1 MLNIIDASGYP
12 IVSISRGYVFS
23 VAAIYLAIVLALYG
37 LRSAGLYIL
46 AKRQGVKSA
55 WMSFV
60 PCLWIYVVC
69 KLIGNARFFF
79 DSFSRLAVVITILF
93 TASAVLDLLWNFFN
107 YYPIAHYY
115 LEGYTVNIVSTA
127 EGLKITPVGN
137 FVNHFD
143 TPAINTICSVI
154 GYASIPLDII
164 QVVITVFAFIALF
177 KKFWP
182 QHYVIASVLSF
193 LGLFAPFAFAIRK
206 KDPVD
211 YAEFIRQKMSYYGN
225 PYGTHPYGR
234 PNNGGYGAGYGSPYD
249 GDENRRNSDGEEPF
263 SEFDGGKSKGGEP
276 FDEFDKDKKE

>member
-1 MLNIIDASGYP
+1 MLNIVDASGYG
-12 IVSISRGYVFS
+12 ISISRGYVLS
-23 VAAIYLAIVLALYG
+23 VAIIYLAIVLALYG

-55 WMSFV
+55 WLSFV
-60 PCLWIYVVC
+60 PCLWMYVVC
-69 KLIGNARFFF
+69 KLIGNAKFFF
-79 DSFSRLAVVITILF
+79 NSFSRLAVVITIFF
-93 TASAVLDLLWNFFN
+93 TASAVLNLLWNFLT
-107 YYPIAHYY
+107 YYPITHYY
-115 LEGYTVNIVSTA
+115 LEGYTVNIVSKA
-127 EGLKITPVGN
+127 DKLIIETPEGN

-143 TPAINTICSVI
+143 TEAINVIRSVI

-182 QHYVIASVLSF
+182 QHYIIASVLSF

-234 PNNGGYGAGYGSPYD
+234 PNNDGYGAGYGSPYD
-249 GDENRRNSDGEEPF
+249 NGESNRGSEGEEPFSEFGNDKNKGEEPF
-263 SEFDGGKSKGGEP
+263 SEFD
-276 FDEFDKDKKE
+276 KDKKE

>member
-1 MLNIIDASGYP
+1 MLNIVDASGYG
-12 IVSISRGYVFS
+12 ISISRGYVLS
-23 VAAIYLAIVLALYG
+23 VAIIYLAIVLALYG

-55 WMSFV
+55 WLSFV
-60 PCLWIYVVC
+60 PCLWMYVVC
-69 KLIGNARFFF
+69 KLIGNAKFFF
-79 DSFSRLAVVITILF
+79 NSFSRLAVVITIFF
-93 TASAVLDLLWNFFN
+93 TASAVLNLLWNFLT
-107 YYPIAHYY
+107 YYPITHYY
-115 LEGYTVNIVSTA
+115 LEGYTVNIVSKA
-127 EGLKITPVGN
+127 DKLIIETPEGN

-143 TPAINTICSVI
+143 TEAINVIRSVI

-182 QHYVIASVLSF
+182 QHYIIASVLSF

-234 PNNGGYGAGYGSPYD
+234 PNNDGYGAGYGSPYD
-249 GDENRRNSDGEEPF
+249 NGESNRGSGEEPF
-263 SEFDGGKSKGGEP
+263 SEFGSDKNKGDEP
-276 FDEFDKDKKE
+276 FSEFDKDKKE

>member
-1 MLNIIDASGYP
+1 MLNIIDASSPG
-12 IVSISRGYVFS
+12 VSISRGYVFS

-55 WMSFV
+55 WLSFV
-60 PCLWIYVVC
+60 PCLWMYVVC

-79 DSFSRLAVVITILF
+79 NSFSRLAVVITIFF
-93 TASAVLDLLWNFFN
+93 TASAVLDLLWYFFN

-127 EGLKITPVGN
+127 EGLMITTPEGN
-137 FVNHFD
+137 FVNHFN
-143 TPAINTICSVI
+143 TPAINVICNVI
-154 GYASIPLDII
+154 RYASIPLGLIN
-164 QVVITVFAFIALF
+164 VVITVFAYIALF

-182 QHYVIASVLSF
+182 EHYVIASVLSF

-225 PYGTHPYGR
+225 PYGAHPYGR
-234 PNNGGYGAGYGSPYD
+234 PNNGAYGAGYGSPY
-249 GDENRRNSDGEEPF
+249 GNGENNRGPEGEEPF
-263 SEFDGGKSKGGEP
+263 SEFGSDKNKGDEP
-276 FDEFDKDKKE
+276 FSEFDKDKKE